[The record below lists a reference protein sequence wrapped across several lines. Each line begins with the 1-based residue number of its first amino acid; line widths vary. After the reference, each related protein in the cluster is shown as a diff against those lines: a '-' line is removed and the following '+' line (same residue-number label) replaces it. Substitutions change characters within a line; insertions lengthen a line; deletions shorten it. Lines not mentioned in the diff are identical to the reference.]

1 MPKASYSSQEVAF
14 VVQDAKSGDDNTN
27 TLFAV
32 DKSIL
37 NRASKVNIGLLMLE
51 QGGGG
56 HAAVGTCQVSNDK
69 VDDIL
74 MHLIERINAD
84 S

>member
-1 MPKASYSSQEVAF
+1 
-14 VVQDAKSGDDNTN
+14 
-27 TLFAV
+27 
-32 DKSIL
+32 
-37 NRASKVNIGLLMLE
+37 MLE